1 MQSLATEF
9 SVDPAAGPED
19 FLQAIVHWLTAIQ
32 HTALP
37 ADGLHALPGNIA
49 RHLQA
54 LAAGTLHP
62 PPSPLISADASERL
76 QVLATTGKQGTLA
89 GISHHR
95 RDGAV
100 LWSTTAVHAQQPP
113 PRAGNAPETWIG
125 IRVSSSADDPMQR
138 LPVDREPTIVPTLLE
153 QLGGGPDGL
162 FTASA
167 RAHHLRSGQD
177 LILAGSTL
185 MGNGG
190 SRMPIVYVSATF
202 QPGHAIDPDRLASK
216 LAGMAHVLAEPS
228 NAFSRQLQSQTGGI
242 NVYGGSVGI
251 YWPEGGEKRRF
262 FLGQKHQTAAELS
275 HAIREDIRRTLIN
288 RRPLPLCTWTHL
300 RESVSRNTIATLKSS
315 GSVSVEDYIHHFD
328 EELAA
333 SEQKLQDAETEIR
346 RLEQELRRARAH
358 TASQHSLLSKGHEHE
373 FFDNEILAVLL
384 DALKLAQEQNTTRD
398 SRREHILQSVL
409 DANPRPTPDIA
420 QQNREA
426 LKALLRDYSTLNAPV
441 RRALEKMGFSITD
454 GGKHYKLVYMG
465 DDRYTY
471 TLPASGSDHRG
482 GLNAALDIG
491 RLMF

>member
-19 FLQAIVHWLTAIQ
+19 FLQAIVHWLSAVQ
-32 HTALP
+32 HSVLP
-37 ADGLHALPGNIA
+37 ADGLQSLPDNVA
-49 RHLQA
+49 RNLQA
-54 LAAGTLHP
+54 LAAGELHP
-62 PPSPLISADASERL
+62 QPTPLISPDASERL
-76 QVLATTGKQGTLA
+76 QVLATTGTQGTLA

-95 RDGAV
+95 REGAV
-100 LWSTTAVHAQQPP
+100 LWSTTAVYAQQPSVREGGVP
-113 PRAGNAPETWIG
+113 DTWTG
-125 IRVSSSADDPMQR
+125 IRVSSSADDPMLR
-138 LPVDREPTIVPTLLE
+138 LPVDREPTIVPTLFE

-177 LILAGSTL
+177 LFLAGNAL
-185 MGNGG
+185 MGNAG

-202 QPGHAIDPDRLASK
+202 QPGHAINPDRLAAS

-228 NAFSRQLQSQTGGI
+228 NAFSRQLQSQTGGV

-251 YWPEGGEKRRF
+251 YWPEGDEKRRF

-275 HAIREDIRRTLIN
+275 HAIREDIRRTLIK
-288 RRPLPLCTWTHL
+288 RRPLPLCTWAHL
-300 RESVSRNTIATLKSS
+300 RESVSRNTIAILKSS

-346 RLEQELRRARAH
+346 RLEQELRRTRAH
-358 TASQHSLLSKGHEHE
+358 TAGQHSLLSMGQEHE

-384 DALKLAQEQNTTRD
+384 DALKREREQNATRD
-398 SRREHILQSVL
+398 SRREHILRSIL
-409 DANPRPTPDIA
+409 DANPRPIPDMA
-420 QQNREA
+420 QQHRET
-426 LKALLRDYSTLNAPV
+426 LKALLRDFSTMNAPV